1 MSPIHPSFAKFIYY
15 PNILERT
22 DTKAATQYKNWSFD
36 DYVSKKILPQLQ
48 SKELEQKKV
57 DEQNQNRQQLLIG
70 TESNELFVKHVQP
83 ERKQQ
88 EKQQEDTSKQN
99 QTTALNSAK
108 TEKQNI
114 IDPAKTFPK
123 FETQNLIVATTA
135 IMMASK
141 ARLDERRETQTE
153 FVDLTKKK
161 AMKAYNEMAS
171 MPVRRYTGI

>member
-48 SKELEQKKV
+48 SKELEQKKL
-57 DEQNQNRQQLLIG
+57 DDQSQSRQQALIS
-70 TESNELFVKHVQP
+70 TEVNDLFVKHVQP

-88 EKQQEDTSKQN
+88 EKQQEDNTKQN
-99 QTTALNSAK
+99 QTSALNSGK
-108 TEKQNI
+108 IEKQSNVEST
-114 IDPAKTFPK
+114 KTFPK

-135 IMMASK
+135 IMMESK
-141 ARLDERRETQTE
+141 ARLDERKQTNTE

-171 MPVRRYTGI
+171 MPIRKFAGI